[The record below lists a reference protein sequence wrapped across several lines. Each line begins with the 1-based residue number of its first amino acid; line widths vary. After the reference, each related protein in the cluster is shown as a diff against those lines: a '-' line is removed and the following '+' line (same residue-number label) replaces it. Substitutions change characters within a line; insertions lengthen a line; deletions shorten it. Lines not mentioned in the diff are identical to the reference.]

1 VTLSSS
7 PPSPFGRIIAGD
19 EPETINRKEV
29 LVKKKLTLF
38 GILMGAVAAF
48 IFLAK
53 KREASIPA
61 EERKLL
67 RKEKRQAMFEKM
79 QEGFEAMPEDFP
91 PVAMYNNLDTVR
103 ENSER
108 ILEILESEDARD
120 KKVVAAAN

>member
-7 PPSPFGRIIAGD
+7 QPSPFGRIIACD
-19 EPETINRKEV
+19 EPESINQKEV
-29 LVKKKLTLF
+29 LVKKKLALF
-38 GILMGAVAAF
+38 GILMGAVAACVF
-48 IFLAK
+48 VAK
-53 KREASIPA
+53 RRGASIPA
-61 EERKLL
+61 EERGLL

-91 PVAMYNNLDTVR
+91 PMAMYNNLDTVR
-103 ENSER
+103 QNSER